1 MKLTYNFY
9 IFGNPCGAFSAFPRD
24 YTADLILPYCENI
37 TSWRGIIHKEAKLT
51 YYFLVQNIGDN
62 NYFGLGL
69 VLNSLTT
76 DSPKRLFK
84 FLSNFIEKE
93 IVEAGRFIEF
103 DDNANMHYTV
113 TSFSEKEYSEIQRIF
128 ATRLEQSSLV
138 FDHITTKYVL
148 PDRQEMNVGFSLSDA
163 EIVKSSNRYKYL
175 VVNNDSDDNSRLRP
189 IIFLQQQV
197 QAKNEEII
205 SLNDEI
211 AQLERTKKQYK
222 NIIILFIFLLACCG
236 AGAFL
241 YKTLKA
247 TEATLSSTV
256 ATLTSTQDSLRIAN
270 DHVDRLLGELDQSR
284 DSIIE
289 QRNTILNL
297 RHDLSTQVDLT
308 RKAENKLDDLK
319 WIVPLNVYDMSF
331 YRSSGEVAC
340 HYHSFT
346 SGYKTVVVRMFNA
359 KKQFIAEKEKKIYLY
374 EGKNSF
380 SIYFDKDLCT
390 SGYTRTFEVWCQGKI
405 VGGRTFY

>member
-9 IFGNPCGAFSAFPRD
+9 VFGNPCGAFSAFPHD

-51 YYFLVQNIGDN
+51 YYFMVQNIGDN

-138 FDHITTKYVL
+138 FDHITTKYVTPERL
-148 PDRQEMNVGFSLSDA
+148 EMNVDFSLSDA
-163 EIVKSSNRYKYL
+163 EIVKSSNMYKYL

-189 IIFLQQQV
+189 IVFLQQQV
-197 QAKNEEII
+197 QAKNEEIV

-211 AQLERTKKQYK
+211 VQLERTKKQYK

-236 AGAFL
+236 AGVFL
-241 YKTLKA
+241 YKTLRT
-247 TEATLSSTV
+247 TEATLSSTI

-270 DHVDRLLGELDQSR
+270 SHVDRLSGELHQSR

-289 QRNTILNL
+289 QRNTILDL
-297 RHDLSTQVDLT
+297 QHALSTQEELT
-308 RKAENKLDDLK
+308 QKAQNRLDDLK
-319 WIVPLNVYDMSF
+319 RIVPLHVYSINF
-331 YRSSGEVAC
+331 YRSYGEVAC

-346 SGYKTVVVRMFNA
+346 SGFKTVVVRMFNA
-359 KKQFIAEKEKKIYLY
+359 KKQFIAEEERTVYISD
-374 EGKNSF
+374 GKNTF

-390 SGYTRTFEVWCQGKI
+390 SGYTRTLEVWCQGDI